1 MNKSV
6 VVRKSKGERYAVRI
20 FSLLFFVF
28 AIICVA
34 AMKYGKLYAALAWGI
49 VLILLLIFEFYLETW
64 RISFGGKICKKTLF
78 FSHTYEWRELAEAK
92 KYYSLASNG
101 EKIVMTFK
109 NGKSLSFIG
118 KDENAEKAEKIILTH
133 CNISTQ

>member
-6 VVRKSKGERYAVRI
+6 VVRKSKGARYAVRI
-20 FSLLFFVF
+20 FSLLFFIF
-28 AIICVA
+28 AVICVA
-34 AMKYGKLYAALAWGI
+34 AMKCGKLYAALAWGI
-49 VLILLLIFEFYLETW
+49 VLIPFLIFEFYLETW

-78 FSHTYEWRELAEAK
+78 FLHKYEWRELAEAK

>member
-34 AMKYGKLYAALAWGI
+34 EMKCGKLYAALAWGI
-49 VLILLLIFEFYLETW
+49 VLILLLIFEFYLGTW

-78 FSHTYEWRELAEAK
+78 FLHTYEWRELAEAK

-118 KDENAEKAEKIILTH
+118 KDENAEKAEKIIVTH